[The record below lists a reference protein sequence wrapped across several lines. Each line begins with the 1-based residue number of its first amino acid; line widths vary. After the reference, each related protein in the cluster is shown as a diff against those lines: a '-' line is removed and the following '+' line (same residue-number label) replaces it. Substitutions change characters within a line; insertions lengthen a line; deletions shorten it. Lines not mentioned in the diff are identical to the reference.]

1 MRQRS
6 ISAIGVVIV
15 SIVPAILGNPVFALV
30 IMTVMALAF
39 RELLQLVRQTD
50 EPFRLAGYGAIVA
63 AALAAWIAPDG
74 TYLPLVLALCVLV
87 PLAMTVFRESPTMQL
102 NDWST
107 SAGATMYL
115 TLPAFAAVALRG
127 TEGTVERGWFQDAAT
142 SVPGQDA
149 TAAGL
154 AWFLLALLVTWLSDT
169 AAYLVGKSVGRNKLI
184 PRVSPNKT
192 IEGAIGGLVA
202 SGITGV
208 LCTVLFGLPVH
219 PLTAVLLGI
228 VLGAVGMIGDL
239 SESMLKRRAGVKDSG
254 TLIPGHGGMLDRID
268 ALIFVLVA
276 TWALQPLLA

>member
-1 MRQRS
+1 MKQRS

-15 SIVPAILGNPVFALV
+15 SLVPAIVGNPIFALV
-30 IMTVMALAF
+30 IAAIMALAY
-39 RELLQLVRQTD
+39 RELLQLLRHTD
-50 EPFRLAGYGAIVA
+50 RVFSVVGYGAIVV

-74 TYLPLVLALCVLV
+74 TYLPLVLALAVLV
-87 PLAMTVFRESPTMQL
+87 PLAMTVFRESPNTQL
-102 NDWST
+102 NDWSST
-107 SAGATMYL
+107 VGAAMYL
-115 TLPAFAAVALRG
+115 VLPSFAAVALRG
-127 TEGTVERGWFQDAAT
+127 TEGTVKSDWFQDAAT
-142 SVPGQDA
+142 SIPGQDA

-208 LCTVLFGLPVH
+208 LCTLLFGLPIH

-239 SESMLKRRAGVKDSG
+239 SESMVKRRAGVKDSG